1 MNMLSNLLASATAE
15 IGHEY
20 FRLPIDGGGPVYRE
34 RVYCYELYH
43 QMRRRW
49 PDDGPFRLNGEVD
62 KAAHP
67 VLSRLDA
74 SYAKP
79 DLLVHGPGDM
89 GRNHAIIEV
98 KSQKATAEGIEKDI
112 RTLSLFRRRV
122 GYERAIYLIYG
133 HGNLERIF
141 NGSIAWQPRSR
152 SSQPLKCGRTTCRVA
167 PPCICS
173 ICIAHDPRLPG
184 GRDWSASAASDRMCQ
199 RFELQ
204 LSLSEA
210 MNVLISSVS
219 RNHSRL

>member
-1 MNMLSNLLASATAE
+1 
-15 IGHEY
+15 
-20 FRLPIDGGGPVYRE
+20 
-34 RVYCYELYH
+34 
-43 QMRRRW
+43 
-49 PDDGPFRLNGEVD
+49 LNGEVD

-141 NGSIAWQPRSR
+141 QRINRLAAEVPELPTIEVWAHHAQ
-152 SSQPLKCGRTTCRVA
+152 GRPAVHLFDLYR
-167 PPCICS
+167 P
-173 ICIAHDPRLPG
+173 
-184 GRDWSASAASDRMCQ
+184 
-199 RFELQ
+199 
-204 LSLSEA
+204 
-210 MNVLISSVS
+210 
-219 RNHSRL
+219 

>member
-1 MNMLSNLLASATAE
+1 MNLLSNLLASATAE
-15 IGHEY
+15 IGREY
-20 FRLPIDGGGPVYRE
+20 FRLPIHGGGPVYRE

-49 PDDGPFRLNGEVD
+49 PDDGPYRLNGEVD

-141 NGSIAWQPRSR
+141 QRINRLAAEVPELPTIEVWAHHAQ
-152 SSQPLKCGRTTCRVA
+152 GRPAVHLFDLYR
-167 PPCICS
+167 P
-173 ICIAHDPRLPG
+173 
-184 GRDWSASAASDRMCQ
+184 
-199 RFELQ
+199 
-204 LSLSEA
+204 
-210 MNVLISSVS
+210 
-219 RNHSRL
+219 